1 MKRSRLAMSYSVAM
15 LSVHTSPLDNPGRTK
30 DAGGMNV
37 YMLALAY
44 ALAQH
49 NLTIDI
55 FTRWTN
61 ERIPKLVQLHQ
72 DVRVIHIKDG
82 PLASVHKHD
91 IYHVLHTLVHH
102 IEEFR
107 RRETGAYVD
116 IPIN

>member
-44 ALAQH
+44 ALEQH

-61 ERIPKLVQLHQ
+61 ERIPQSVQLHPS
-72 DVRVIHIKDG
+72 VRVIYIKAG
-82 PLASVHKHD
+82 PIASVHKH
-91 IYHVLHTLVHH
+91 VLYKQLPTFAHH
-102 IEEFR
+102 ITEFR
-107 RRETGAYVD
+107 R
-116 IPIN
+116 